1 MKMTLLDMTQS
12 ILAAMGSDQ
21 VNSIGDTVESTQV
34 AEILR
39 QTYYNM
45 LGRYDLP
52 EHNQFVQLISS
63 TNPAQ
68 PTLMTM
74 PDGISRIEWIKYF
87 DTNPSDSQQQDQFGS
102 FSHGLNTDIVSG
114 SVPAWVST
122 STTSNTISTGT
133 QTFTITAGLNN
144 SSTVVQ
150 TGQTVYV
157 YSGSPPA
164 GANSMTGTVTSY
176 NNSTGVIV
184 IQVTVIN
191 GGGTFAQWTISNNVQ
206 SVFGPGYKYVPM
218 LPIETFFSMVDQF
231 DPSETNVG
239 SYSLVVVDDATNVSQ
254 NFTIYYKNNHQPSY
268 CTILSNQFVIFDSYD
283 STQDS
288 VLQSSK
294 SLAYAWSIPF
304 WTMSDTFVP
313 NINEQ
318 HFPLYMN
325 DAKSLAFTEIKQMP
339 HQKAED
345 EVARQLVSLQKWKA
359 ISGKPTYFD
368 ELPSFG
374 RRGGSLSGYNS
385 NFRVPTWSA

>member
-12 ILAAMGSDQ
+12 ILASMGSDQ

-45 LGRYDLP
+45 IGRYDLP

-63 TNPAQ
+63 TIPAQ

-74 PDGISRIEWIKYF
+74 PDGISRIEWVKYF

-102 FSHGLNTDIVSG
+102 FSHGLNTDIS
-114 SVPAWVST
+114 SSQVPAWVAT
-122 STTSNTISTGT
+122 SVTTNTIATGAH
-133 QTFTITAGLNN
+133 TFTVAASLP
-144 SSTVVQ
+144 VQ
-150 TGQTVYV
+150 VGQQVFCYTGQ
-157 YSGSPPA
+157 PPA
-164 GANSMTGTVTSY
+164 GANSMQGTVTSY
-176 NNSTGVIV
+176 VGTTLVLNITS
-184 IQVTVIN
+184 IN
-191 GGGTFAQWTISNNVQ
+191 GAGSFSQWTISNNVL
-206 SVFGPGYKYVPM
+206 SVFGPGYKYVQ
-218 LPIETFFSMVDQF
+218 LIPIEDFFGQTDQF
-231 DPSETNVG
+231 DPSENNVG
-239 SYSLVVVDDATNVSQ
+239 SYSLTVVDDATGVSN
-254 NFTIYYKNNHQPSY
+254 NFTVYYKNNHQPSF
-268 CTILSNQFVIFDSYD
+268 CTILSNQFVLFDSYD

-288 VLQSSK
+288 ILQSSK
-294 SLAYAWSIPF
+294 SLAYAWSVPS
-304 WTMSDTFVP
+304 WVMNDTFIP

-318 HFPLYMN
+318 HFPLMMN
-325 DAKSLAFTEIKQMP
+325 DAKSLAFTELKQMP

-374 RRGGSLSGYNS
+374 RRGGSLSGYS
-385 NFRVPTWSA
+385 SRFRVPMWSA

>member
-52 EHNQFVQLISS
+52 EHNQFVYLISS

-74 PDGISRIEWIKYF
+74 PDGISRIESIDYF
-87 DTNPSDSQQQDQFGS
+87 DTNPSDSQQVDQFGS
-102 FSHGLNTDIVSG
+102 FSHGLNVDIS
-114 SVPAWVST
+114 SSSTPAWIST
-122 STTSNTISTGT
+122 STTTNTIATGS

-144 SSTVVQ
+144 TSTVVS
-150 TGQTVYV
+150 TGQSVFI

-176 NNSTGVIV
+176 NNGTGQLVV
-184 IQVTVIN
+184 QVTVIN
-191 GGGTFAQWTISNNVQ
+191 GGGTFSQWTLSNNVQ
-206 SVFGPGYKYVPM
+206 SVFGPGYKPVRM
-218 LPIETFFSMVDQF
+218 LPIDDFFHLIDRY
-231 DPSETNVG
+231 DPSETNTG
-239 SYSLVVVDDATNVSQ
+239 SYSLAVVDDATGVSN
-254 NFTIYYKNNHQPSY
+254 NFTIYYKNNIQPAY

-283 STQDS
+283 ATQDS

-294 SLAYAWSIPF
+294 SRAYAWSIPS
-304 WTMSDTFVP
+304 WTMSDTFIP

-318 HFPLYMN
+318 HFPLMLN

-359 ISGKPTYFD
+359 ISGKPSYFD

-374 RRGGSLSGYNS
+374 RRGPMGFSWQ
-385 NFRVPTWSA
+385 REMDRR

>member
-74 PDGISRIEWIKYF
+74 PDGISRIEWVTYF

-102 FSHGLNTDIVSG
+102 FSHGLNTNIVSG
-114 SVPAWVST
+114 QVPAWVLA
-122 STTSNTISTGT
+122 STTSNTIATGSK
-133 QTFTITAGLNN
+133 TFTVATG
-144 SSTVVQ
+144 Q
-150 TGQTVYV
+150 TTISVGQTVYV
-157 YSGSPPA
+157 YSGNPPA

-176 NNSTGVIV
+176 NSGSGSLVLNI
-184 IQVTVIN
+184 TVIN

-206 SVFGPGYKYVPM
+206 SIFGPGYKWVTL

-239 SYSLVVVDDATNVSQ
+239 SYSLTVVDDATNVSQ
-254 NFTIYYKNNHQPSY
+254 NFTIYYKNNHQPTY
-268 CTILSNQFVIFDSYD
+268 CTVLSNQFVIFDSYD

-288 VLQSSK
+288 ILQTSK
-294 SLAYAWSIPF
+294 NRVMAWSIPF
-304 WTMSDTFVP
+304 WTMSDTFTP

-318 HFPLYMN
+318 HFPLMMN

-359 ISGKPTYFD
+359 ISGKPSYFD
-368 ELPSFG
+368 ELPDFG

-385 NFRVPTWSA
+385 NFRVPAWRA

>member
-1 MKMTLLDMTQS
+1 MTLLDMTQS
-12 ILAAMGSDQ
+12 ILASMGSDQ

-34 AEILR
+34 AECLR

-45 LGRYDLP
+45 IGRYDLP

-74 PDGISRIEWIKYF
+74 PTGISRIEWVKYF

-102 FSHGLNTDIVSG
+102 FSHGLNVDIVSG
-114 SVPAWVST
+114 STPAWVLT
-122 STTSNTISTGT
+122 STTSNTIATGT
-133 QTFTITAGLNN
+133 QTFIVAAGQ
-144 SSTVVQ
+144 SSVIQVGQ
-150 TGQTVYV
+150 RVFVYTGQ
-157 YSGSPPA
+157 PPA
-164 GANSMTGTVTSY
+164 GANSMQGTVISY
-176 NNSTGVIV
+176 NNGTGSLVLSI
-184 IQVTVIN
+184 TVIN
-191 GGGTFAQWTISNNVQ
+191 GGGTFNQWTISNNPQ
-206 SVFGPGYKYVPM
+206 SVFGPGYKIVN
-218 LPIETFFSMVDQF
+218 LIPIESFFRMVDQF
-231 DPSETNVG
+231 DPSESNVG
-239 SYSLVVVDDATNVSQ
+239 SYSLAVVDDATGVSQ

-268 CTILSNQFVIFDSYD
+268 VTILSNQFVIFDSYD

-288 VLQSSK
+288 ALQSNK
-294 SLAYAWSIPF
+294 SLAYAWSVPS
-304 WTMSDTFVP
+304 WTMSDTFIP

-318 HFPLYMN
+318 HFPLMLN

-359 ISGKPTYFD
+359 ISGKPTYFE

-374 RRGGSLSGYNS
+374 RRGGSLSNYS
-385 NFRVPTWSA
+385 SRL